1 MRNMGFRTCPEQ
13 IRNRTK
19 TVTRRLGWDFLNP
32 GDILQACERCLGLK
46 KGETTTKLTKIR
58 VVSIRSQPL
67 NQISQ
72 EDVIKEGY
80 PDWTQEDYIQHFCK
94 TFKVKPT
101 TTVNR
106 IEFEYLEEQP

>member
-19 TVTRRLGWDFLNP
+19 IVTRRLGWNFLKS

-46 KGETTTKLTKIR
+46 KGETTQKLAKLR
-58 VVSIRSQPL
+58 VVSVHTQPL

-72 EDVIKEGY
+72 DDVAKEGY
-80 PDWTQEDYIQHFCK
+80 PDWTPEDYIQHFCK
-94 TFKVKPT
+94 VFKVKPT
-101 TTVNR
+101 TKVNR
-106 IEFEYLEEQP
+106 IEFAYYDD